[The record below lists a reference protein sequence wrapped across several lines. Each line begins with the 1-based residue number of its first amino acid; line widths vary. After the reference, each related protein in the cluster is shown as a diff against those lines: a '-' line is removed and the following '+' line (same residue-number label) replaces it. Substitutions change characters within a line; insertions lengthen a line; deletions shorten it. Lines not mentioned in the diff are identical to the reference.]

1 MARQHAVAVCEQV
14 EGLSSL
20 PSAVPKKKKI
30 KIKMKYQYISINS
43 SASQGTE
50 SLSVSALD
58 YWQKTYA
65 IKSVHGGLGNSS
77 PCGLNSIFCSIFK
90 CFLKERVIKDVEAK
104 GRQDK
109 LHDGLIGGRLQRRHF
124 VSFLI

>member
-20 PSAVPKKKKI
+20 PSAVPKNKKI
-30 KIKMKYQYISINS
+30 KIKIKYQYISINS
-43 SASQGTE
+43 SAGQGTE

-65 IKSVHGGLGNSS
+65 IKKCTWGSGQLQ
-77 PCGLNSIFCSIFK
+77 PLWFELNI
-90 CFLKERVIKDVEAK
+90 L
-104 GRQDK
+104 
-109 LHDGLIGGRLQRRHF
+109 LNLQMF
-124 VSFLI
+124 PEGKSN